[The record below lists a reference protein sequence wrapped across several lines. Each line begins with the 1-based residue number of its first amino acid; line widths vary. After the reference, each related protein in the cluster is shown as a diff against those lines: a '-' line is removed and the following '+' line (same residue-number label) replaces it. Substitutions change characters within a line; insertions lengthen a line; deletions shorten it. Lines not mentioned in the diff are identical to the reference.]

1 MGIGVSRSPFFQ
13 NVNRMRWFVGYVE
26 SIKHEINIGCYINR
40 GTACKT
46 ANFRL

>member
-26 SIKHEINIGCYINR
+26 SIKHEINIGCYIVV
-40 GTACKT
+40 TACKT